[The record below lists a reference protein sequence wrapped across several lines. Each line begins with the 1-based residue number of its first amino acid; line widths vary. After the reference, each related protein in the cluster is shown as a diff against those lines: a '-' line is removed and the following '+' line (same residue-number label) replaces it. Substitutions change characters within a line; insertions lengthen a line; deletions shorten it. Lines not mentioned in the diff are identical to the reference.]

1 MNDKLKIL
9 VADDLEANLRLV
21 AKFLERRGHDVLTAY
36 NGEEAINQF
45 KQHGP
50 DLVLLDI
57 MMPGVDGYQA
67 AEEIKKLSGDR
78 WVPVIFLSA
87 LAKGEDQVRGLEA
100 GADDYLPK
108 PINLEVLDAKIK
120 AMQRIAHIQN
130 KLAETT
136 RALQDYHAAA
146 EQEQEMANKLLE
158 RIIYS
163 NQLQDELIQYW
174 QMPASRFSGDI
185 VLATRGSADRLF
197 LLQADSTGHGL
208 TAALPLMHIS
218 QVFFQMARKGFAL
231 SSIVSEMNSAMKR
244 LMPTERFVA
253 GTAAC
258 IDSRNRM
265 IEIWNG
271 ASPTALFVNGQ
282 GKVLKEFAAE
292 HLALGVVDGESFDS
306 GTAMYP
312 WPEAGKLVL
321 FSDGLLEA
329 QNAADELFGDERV
342 TSCLTQAD
350 GKDPFTALRG
360 AVKTHLGA
368 GNPHDDISLLVIRC
382 D

>member
-21 AKFLERRGHDVLTAY
+21 AKFLERRGHEVLTAY

-87 LAKGEDQVRGLEA
+87 LAKGEDQVKGLEA

-120 AMQRIAHIQN
+120 AMQRISDIQN

-136 RALQDYHAAA
+136 RALRDYHAAA
-146 EQEQEMANKLLE
+146 EQEQEMANKLME

-163 NQLQDELIQYW
+163 NQLQDELIQHW
-174 QMPASRFSGDI
+174 QLPASRFSGDI
-185 VLATRGSADRLF
+185 VLATRGTADRLF

-218 QVFFQMARKGFAL
+218 QIFFQMARKGFAL
-231 SSIVSEMNSAMKR
+231 SSIVSEMNDAMKR

-258 IDSRNRM
+258 IDPRNRM
-265 IEIWNG
+265 IELWNG
-271 ASPTALFVNGQ
+271 ASPTALFVNGSGQ
-282 GKVLKEFAAE
+282 VVKEFVSE
-292 HLALGVVDGESFDS
+292 NLALGVVDKETFDS
-306 GTAMYP
+306 GTVMYP
-312 WPEAGKLVL
+312 WPESGKLVL

-329 QNAADELFGDERV
+329 HNTAGELFGEERV
-342 TSCLTQAD
+342 KSCLAVVGD
-350 GKDPFTALRG
+350 EDPFNTLCG
-360 AVKTHLGA
+360 GVKAHLGD